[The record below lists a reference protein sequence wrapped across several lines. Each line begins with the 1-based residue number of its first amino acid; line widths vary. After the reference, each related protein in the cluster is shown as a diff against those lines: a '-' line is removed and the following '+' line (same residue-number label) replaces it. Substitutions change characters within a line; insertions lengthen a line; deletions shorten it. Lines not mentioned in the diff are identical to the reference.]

1 MTGDPE
7 PPILRESLTNLME
20 YNKKDFL
27 VENENDEYIT
37 SCVIDIMMR
46 KFTLI
51 SNEGNTLSSNCDT
64 VEEFMNVLETIRS
77 VLPEKI
83 INYVQPT

>member
-1 MTGDPE
+1 MK
-7 PPILRESLTNLME
+7 
-20 YNKKDFL
+20 YNKEDYL

-37 SCVIDIMMR
+37 SCIIDIMRR

-51 SNEGNTLSSNCDT
+51 SNEGNANSASCET
-64 VEEFMNVLETIRS
+64 VEEFMNVLEALKS

>member
-1 MTGDPE
+1 
-7 PPILRESLTNLME
+7 ME
-20 YNKKDFL
+20 YNKEDFL

-37 SCVIDIMMR
+37 SCVIDIMGR
-46 KFTLI
+46 KFTLY
-51 SNEGNTLSSNCDT
+51 SNEGNINSSNCDT
-64 VEEFMNVLETIRS
+64 VEEFMDVLGALRS

>member
-1 MTGDPE
+1 
-7 PPILRESLTNLME
+7 ME
-20 YNKKDFL
+20 YNKEDFL

-37 SCVIDIMMR
+37 SCVIDIMGR
-46 KFTLI
+46 KFTLH
-51 SNEGNTLSSNCDT
+51 SNEGNTNSASCDT
-64 VEEFMNVLETIRS
+64 VEEFMDVLGALRS